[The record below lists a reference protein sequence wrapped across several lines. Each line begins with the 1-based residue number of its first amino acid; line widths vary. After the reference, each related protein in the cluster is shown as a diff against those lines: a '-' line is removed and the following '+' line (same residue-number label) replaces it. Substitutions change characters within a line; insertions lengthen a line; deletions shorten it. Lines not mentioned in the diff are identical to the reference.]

1 MELQHW
7 SICCFKFLLRLRIF
21 TWGCNTDLSVA
32 SDFCCGETEP
42 RKLHTPPAYMVPF
55 LGFNLAETTS
65 AQPLCGGGQA
75 QQKPNSVKTPTVET
89 EHEENP
95 AQRKW
100 QEAQHARK
108 LDSKNKLS
116 RELMWL
122 SLRFQGTSGWG
133 RKSSP
138 LWLEGHMANKI
149 LIPL

>member
-1 MELQHW
+1 
-7 SICCFKFLLRLRIF
+7 
-21 TWGCNTDLSVA
+21 
-32 SDFCCGETEP
+32 
-42 RKLHTPPAYMVPF
+42 MVPF

-75 QQKPNSVKTPTVET
+75 QQKPNSVKTPTVEA

-116 RELMWL
+116 RELM
-122 SLRFQGTSGWG
+122 
-133 RKSSP
+133 
-138 LWLEGHMANKI
+138 
-149 LIPL
+149 